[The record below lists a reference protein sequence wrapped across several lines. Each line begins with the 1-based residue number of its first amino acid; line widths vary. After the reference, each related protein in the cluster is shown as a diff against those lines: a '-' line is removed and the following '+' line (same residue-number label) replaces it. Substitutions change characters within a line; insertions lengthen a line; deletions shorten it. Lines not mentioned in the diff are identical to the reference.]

1 MIDFFRG
8 FRRDRPPGPEVWPQ
22 TDQASIPRRFRND
35 LPPDAMWIEDAQ
47 DKALTAFWRGFWIGA
62 VLAGIGGIAGAA
74 WSETIIVGHDVSNG
88 STVTLAPSDDP
99 GAVAVVTF
107 RNEAVNG
114 GWDNGV
120 YTLDMPGLSVG
131 IVFTWEAEHMTGADR
146 ITVVPPDGMVCQPAS
161 CEATVPEGGTGE
173 VLLIE
178 YLAS

>member
-8 FRRDRPPGPEVWPQ
+8 FRKHDDPGPEAWPQ
-22 TDQASIPRRFRND
+22 DKQASIPRRLRD
-35 LPPDAMWIEDAQ
+35 GPYGPQTHIRIEDAQ

-131 IVFTWEAEHMTGADR
+131 IVFTWDTSADR